1 LNFDHSTSN
10 SSIPLIHHSSFILHP
25 FSRRAF
31 TLVEI
36 LMVLA
41 ILGISTIVAMPSL
54 VKSIRGNRLRVG
66 ARTVVMAGNYARTM
80 AILRNQEMT
89 LTLDKGANTVAVAP
103 LHAVPPPLPS
113 DLGFQ
118 DSPPPPD
125 PTSPAG
131 ANEPVSSPPPPVTL
145 TRKLDSVS
153 IDSIQVEHRK
163 SGIEEDS
170 AVVIYQNNGRCNPYE
185 VRVRDEFGS
194 VMVITVDAVAS
205 PKLRKEGE

>member
-1 LNFDHSTSN
+1 MNIEHSTSN

-80 AILRNQEMT
+80 AILRNQDMT

-103 LHAVPPPLPS
+103 LHTA
-113 DLGFQ
+113 
-118 DSPPPPD
+118 PPPPD
-125 PTSPAG
+125 STSSAESISF
-131 ANEPVSSPPPPVTL
+131 ADTNEPASSAPPPVTL

-163 SGIEEDS
+163 SGTEEDS

-205 PKLRKEGE
+205 PKVRKEGE

>member
-1 LNFDHSTSN
+1 
-10 SSIPLIHHSSFILHP
+10 
-25 FSRRAF
+25 
-31 TLVEI
+31 
-36 LMVLA
+36 MVLA

-205 PKLRKEGE
+205 PKVRKEGE